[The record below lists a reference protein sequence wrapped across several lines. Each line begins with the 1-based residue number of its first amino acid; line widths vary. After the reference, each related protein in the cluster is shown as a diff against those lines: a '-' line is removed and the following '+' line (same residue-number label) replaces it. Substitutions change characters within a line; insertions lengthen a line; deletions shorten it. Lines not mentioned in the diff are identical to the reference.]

1 MSEHSPELSAV
12 ELITEIARSLVDKPE
27 AVSVKT
33 APNEGGTFLHLR
45 VDPSDVGKII
55 GKQGRTAR
63 SLRTILGAVST
74 KLNHRY
80 SLEIIEQS
88 RGDQGR
94 PEQAATGQSEAA
106 R

>member
-12 ELITEIARSLVDKPE
+12 ELITEIARSLVDKPGE
-27 AVSVKT
+27 VSVRT

-45 VDPSDVGKII
+45 VDPTDVGKII

-80 SLEIIEQS
+80 SLEIV
-88 RGDQGR
+88 
-94 PEQAATGQSEAA
+94 EQARVDHA
-106 R
+106 RTERAQAEPAHND